1 MNNKILLPLAFGLC
15 AGFFSACGDDN
26 GNNPDN
32 GQISDLSSSS
42 AILPVDPFSS
52 SSEVLGSSASML
64 PGSSTSLIPGSN
76 ASDIVPPVPSEGAPA
91 VPTIGAD
98 GFASHWVRSDEGLVT
113 FPENVS
119 VPVDNFADFTYYGAE
134 LTGLDQFHYGR
145 FEARMKMVSIPG
157 SVSSMF
163 LYYDDSWK
171 KGDYVW
177 NEIDI
182 EILGKNPGVW
192 QSNLITRHSD
202 EETGKKTSNTT
213 SEVKHQYGFDATAD
227 FHLYAMIWTPEYIS
241 WEIDSV
247 EVRRDYVGEKKGQ
260 VEFMT
265 EEQSLRFNL
274 WAAKSTAWVGKF
286 TGAELA
292 DGPKAQWIDYVRVYK
307 YDEATKTFALD
318 WQDDFDG
325 TDLSDHWATG
335 NWEMEHVML
344 SPSNVVV
351 EDGYCKLL
359 MSRE

>member
-1 MNNKILLPLAFGLC
+1 MNKKLLLPLAFGLC
-15 AGFFSACGDDN
+15 AGFFTACGDDN

-64 PGSSTSLIPGSN
+64 PGSSTSLIPGSS

-213 SEVKHQYGFDATAD
+213 SEAKHQYGFDATAD